1 LLESLFRPEERSGI
15 CLAVAVALA
24 GMAGG
29 RALSV
34 LVDGKM
40 AGYPLLYLFIEVAG
54 AAMLG
59 SAV

>member
-1 LLESLFRPEERSGI
+1 
-15 CLAVAVALA
+15 
-24 GMAGG
+24 MAGG

-40 AGYPLLYLFIEVAG
+40 AGYPLLYLFIEIAG